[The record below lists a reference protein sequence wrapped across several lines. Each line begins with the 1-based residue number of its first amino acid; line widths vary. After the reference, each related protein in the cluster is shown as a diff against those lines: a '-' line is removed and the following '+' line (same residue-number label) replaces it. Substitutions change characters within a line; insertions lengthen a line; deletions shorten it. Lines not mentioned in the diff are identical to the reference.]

1 MKCIA
6 FISTYLLR
14 SSPFGELLVFPAL
27 AHLDTVG
34 FLYDILSGILLLHCS
49 LVLMY
54 MAIKSKPQRGRAQSE
69 LPPSAHS
76 SSSLSCPPLLQPRSR
91 TPFNHCLFFSQLS
104 LPLIPPSPSSSSSS
118 SSSPVSVFL
127 VHRLSVCLRLFP
139 FILIS
144 RVMVLQAVPGWGVN

>member
-54 MAIKSKPQRGRAQSE
+54 MAIKTKPQRGRAQSE

-91 TPFNHCLFFSQLS
+91 TPFNHCLFFFPALS
-104 LPLIPPSPSSSSSS
+104 SFDSPFSFFFLLFFFFPRICLSCAPAFRLSSSIPLHLNKQSNGVAGSSWLGS
-118 SSSPVSVFL
+118 
-127 VHRLSVCLRLFP
+127 
-139 FILIS
+139 
-144 RVMVLQAVPGWGVN
+144 